1 MKKYIL
7 ILLFSILCYLD
18 VIAQREFSDDQLKT
32 RFFTK
37 NKGKKKY
44 KFNRE
49 KYKLQT
55 IKNFD
60 KSGIDTNAVY
70 ISTFLDEET
79 NIRKYIYTRYFSTGE
94 CFRSYIYLSMPTN
107 KEFNDLSNGVWSMFT
122 IDINGVIFGEYY
134 NKYLIHFTYTVS
146 KKQEDKII
154 TYKLKNSNIPF
165 FGTEKV
171 NWIETEYKVKL
182 LPVLN
187 RNW

>member
-7 ILLFSILCYLD
+7 ILLFSIIYSVD

-37 NKGKKKY
+37 NKKKKKY

-60 KSGIDTNAVY
+60 KSDIDTNAVY
-70 ISTFLDEET
+70 ITTFLDEEI
-79 NIRKYIYTRYFSTGE
+79 NITKYRFTRFFSTGE
-94 CFRSYIYLSMPTN
+94 CFNSYNYLSMPTEL
-107 KEFNDLSNGVWSMFT
+107 EFNDLSYGMWTMFT
-122 IDINGVIFGEYY
+122 IDKNGIIISEYY
-134 NKYLIHFTYTVS
+134 DKSKFHFVYS
-146 KKQEDKII
+146 SGKKQEDKII
-154 TYKLKNSNIPF
+154 TYKLKNSYIPF